1 MDKKTLS
8 KINNENNNSITYTS
22 IGGDIISQKTLN
34 GNYQILVDMVN
45 EVKNVRETAKKEREK
60 QINDLVEIDD
70 VLTNGNLFL

>member
-8 KINNENNNSITYTS
+8 KNNEEKKDFIAYTS

-45 EVKNVRETAKKEREK
+45 EVKNVREIAKDEREK
-60 QINDLVEIDD
+60 QIQDIVEIDN
-70 VLTNGNLFL
+70 VLTSGNIFL